1 MAIHALET
9 GKKIT
14 KLVHQDELEDNYPAG
29 VNLLDSYNLQNINLE
44 ANEWITGNG
53 PTNDAEK
60 IQISIVDI

>member
-14 KLVHQDELEDNYPAG
+14 KLVHQDELEDN
-29 VNLLDSYNLQNINLE
+29 YNLQNINLE